1 VNIVIGVGN
10 PYRRDDAVGL
20 LVADAVARRG
30 GHAVQSDGEPV
41 GLVLAWEGTDLA
53 IVVDAVVCEPS
64 TPGRVHR
71 TTVEDLPPT
80 RGGASSHGLGIPDAV
95 ALATVLDR
103 MPRRLVV
110 YAVEAAD
117 VGLGVG
123 LSDEVAQA
131 VPALVDQVLGE
142 LGTSVRPTG
151 R

>member
-20 LVADAVARRG
+20 HVADSVAGRG

-41 GLVLAWEGTDLA
+41 GLVLAWEDADLA
-53 IVVDAVVCEPS
+53 VVVDAVVCEPS
-64 TPGRVHR
+64 TPGRIHR
-71 TTVEDLPPT
+71 TTVSELPAAH
-80 RGGASSHGLGIPDAV
+80 GGTSSHGLGIPDAV

-117 VGLGVG
+117 VSLGVG
-123 LSDEVAQA
+123 LSEAVAQA
-131 VPALVDQVLGE
+131 LPALVDQILGE
-142 LGTSVRPTG
+142 LGVRLK
-151 R
+151 